1 MKAQWAEDWEARISS
16 LADAGKLKFK
26 DDGQVD
32 IVDDPVEQSHLQ
44 ESRRK
49 EKQNRIAENPMT
61 PTRIHERFDQNFD
74 KEN

>member
-1 MKAQWAEDWEARISS
+1 MKAQWAEDWEARISY

-49 EKQNRIAENPMT
+49 EK
-61 PTRIHERFDQNFD
+61 
-74 KEN
+74 

>member
-49 EKQNRIAENPMT
+49 EK
-61 PTRIHERFDQNFD
+61 
-74 KEN
+74 